1 MSGAD
6 RLRVGLLVGH
16 LPPVRVGDR
25 DCRRRIARTSMGSR
39 KICAAVSPAGR
50 QRLDLKLFGANDERR
65 EIDGEGEFDLRA
77 GTVAAKSLLCASFSG
92 GLVDAAIWLATWASV
107 SDRRP
112 KGGVGVSDCMSSP

>member
-16 LPPVRVGDR
+16 LPPMRVGDR

-39 KICAAVSPAGR
+39 KICAAVAPAGR
-50 QRLDLKLFGANDERR
+50 QRLDLRLFGANDERR
-65 EIDGEGEFDLRA
+65 EIEGEGEADLRA
-77 GTVAAKSLLCASFSG
+77 GAVAAKSLLCASFSG
-92 GLVDAAIWLATWASV
+92 GLVDAAIWLATCASV

-112 KGGVGVSDCMSSP
+112 KGGVGVFDCMSLP